1 MKFCHDSFI
10 ILLLLGSSANFVT
23 ADSNG
28 ALAQQCGEVY
38 NRKLKTRNAQ
48 DPLSS
53 SLGSSPWH
61 VAIYSDSN
69 NPDPTK
75 KLDLKCGG
83 VIINE
88 NAVLTAAGCVFIGEA
103 GRVAYLSVE
112 TITVI
117 AGLTSLSLKRNIE
130 NAQIRKV
137 KKIHS
142 HSKYDG
148 EITGYNSNLA
158 VLEVDQTFVFND
170 YILPICIDW
179 IQRRKASP
187 TGDFFQVSAW
197 GLKQDRLGDNLQEAS
212 LAVIDTRPCRSTYKN
227 LGLHRYINYDKFCVV
242 TPQGRASQDE
252 GSPFVQESRGRYY
265 LKGVMGTLLNQK
277 FSVATNI
284 TKHLGWLQ
292 DVMYQ
297 IDNEKSCVDGFQCK
311 DNTCIPLDQKCD
323 GVPDCPDRTDEGI
336 DTCRI
341 TKISRPDK
349 NPNLCYLPVQLAGG
363 SYRLENCNTG
373 ANCNRY
379 AGDTISSD
387 ESVLLTCGRGTIAS
401 VKGPRYACLK
411 GKWFYEEPK
420 CQRMCLPRKGQGVS
434 VTCKYNNER
443 VNCNEYMLPG
453 TVVSAKCQKLFQP
466 RDELFVSE
474 TKCLEDGK
482 WSAALPACFP
492 ECGKPNPAGLGSPTI
507 TNGQNVTY
515 GKYPWHVALLIRES
529 REKEWEQSC
538 GGTILRT
545 NLVLTAAHC
554 LFSRSTEEL
563 LSPDKFLVAAGK
575 GRREWTILES
585 NQQSSRVLK
594 TFVPASFR
602 GSVAHYDYDI
612 AILELVTHFEIN
624 PFVLPCCID
633 YKATKTPTGEA
644 IAMGWGDTNL
654 QIGGVEKPSSHL
666 LETKLKL
673 ISNTECRSL
682 DKDFIPY
689 VAIDKFCGL
698 YRNNSGPQPGDS
710 GGAIV
715 MKTGELHF
723 AIGIISVKKNL
734 QHNFGAFTSVSAHL
748 EWIKDVV
755 RTFEV

>member
-1 MKFCHDSFI
+1 MIKSRRLR
-10 ILLLLGSSANFVT
+10 LLLTYNDICKRSTERTMSSTKCILHHPKISPPPLPINEEKCSKLE
-23 ADSNG
+23 SNCF
-28 ALAQQCGEVY
+28 LSM
-38 NRKLKTRNAQ
+38 TRNPGKILKQ
-48 DPLSS
+48 FFTNFQKCFPENSINL
-53 SLGSSPWH
+53 H
-61 VAIYSDSN
+61 F
-69 NPDPTK
+69 TK
-75 KLDLKCGG
+75 
-83 VIINE
+83 
-88 NAVLTAAGCVFIGEA
+88 
-103 GRVAYLSVE
+103 
-112 TITVI
+112 ITNQ
-117 AGLTSLSLKRNIE
+117 S
-130 NAQIRKV
+130 QV

-297 IDNEKSCVDGFQCK
+297 IDNEK
-311 DNTCIPLDQKCD
+311 
-323 GVPDCPDRTDEGI
+323 R
-336 DTCRI
+336 
-341 TKISRPDK
+341 
-349 NPNLCYLPVQLAGG
+349 CYLPVQLAGG

-420 CQRMCLPRKGQGVS
+420 CQK
-434 VTCKYNNER
+434 
-443 VNCNEYMLPG
+443 
-453 TVVSAKCQKLFQP
+453 
-466 RDELFVSE
+466 
-474 TKCLEDGK
+474 
-482 WSAALPACFP
+482 
-492 ECGKPNPAGLGSPTI
+492 CGKPNPAGLGSPTI

-585 NQQSSRVLK
+585 NQQSSRVCTNPLLCNSITTFILYRSRISRKICHSFNTSNAFLRREIGWVEGGEVVYFQLSVLFGIYNHLNDVAGQDFRIFDVKTVAERFAAEEPPLLRRFQAFLK
-594 TFVPASFR
+594 LHRYVGSIEYCLSMLEIGGFRRHSGRPEGVPNLFAPFEGGRRVPKFVALAPQLAFCQRNVRTPSDR
-602 GSVAHYDYDI
+602 LRTERMI
-612 AILELVTHFEIN
+612 
-624 PFVLPCCID
+624 LPCASCWTV
-633 YKATKTPTGEA
+633 KNCLTK
-644 IAMGWGDTNL
+644 MR
-654 QIGGVEKPSSHL
+654 K
-666 LETKLKL
+666 
-673 ISNTECRSL
+673 TEVQES
-682 DKDFIPY
+682 
-689 VAIDKFCGL
+689 
-698 YRNNSGPQPGDS
+698 
-710 GGAIV
+710 
-715 MKTGELHF
+715 EE
-723 AIGIISVKKNL
+723 GILCN
-734 QHNFGAFTSVSAHL
+734 
-748 EWIKDVV
+748 IK
-755 RTFEV
+755 